1 MNEPFLDVMDALV
14 ANIRGGQTSSVS
26 RPNLETDAESI
37 RGGRATPGLTFKR
50 GPIKKPERALQKL
63 VRVYAPYT

>member
-1 MNEPFLDVMDALV
+1 VNEPFLDVMDALV
-14 ANIRGGQTSSVS
+14 ANIRGGHTSVS

-63 VRVYAPYT
+63 VRVYAP